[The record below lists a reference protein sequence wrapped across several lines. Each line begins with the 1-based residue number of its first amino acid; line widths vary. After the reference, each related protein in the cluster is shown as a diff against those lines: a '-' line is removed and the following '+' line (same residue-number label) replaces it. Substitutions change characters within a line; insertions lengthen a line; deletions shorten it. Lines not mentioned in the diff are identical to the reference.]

1 MAAAGNTG
9 HVYQI
14 IENEYASNGTI
25 WVKLG
30 APTENWIVL

>member
-14 IENEYASNGTI
+14 IEDEYASNGTI